1 MVTSGVLQLK
11 ELISLYFSSLLC
23 RDRWQMYWK
32 RLRFK
37 GHCVFSGLWLYL
49 PSADNASNRPS
60 IHSAVDALHT
70 AGIIHGD
77 IALHNVVIQPAGT
90 AILTL
95 IRPIFPMTLKGRRWI
110 LMQLLCYTN

>member
-1 MVTSGVLQLK
+1 MVTSGVLRLK
-11 ELISLYFSSLLC
+11 ELPSLYFSSLLC

-77 IALHNVVIQPAGT
+77 IALRNVVIQPAGT
-90 AILTL
+90 AIL
-95 IRPIFPMTLKGRRWI
+95 IDFDQAHISNDPKGQKMDI
-110 LMQLLCYTN
+110 DAIAMLY